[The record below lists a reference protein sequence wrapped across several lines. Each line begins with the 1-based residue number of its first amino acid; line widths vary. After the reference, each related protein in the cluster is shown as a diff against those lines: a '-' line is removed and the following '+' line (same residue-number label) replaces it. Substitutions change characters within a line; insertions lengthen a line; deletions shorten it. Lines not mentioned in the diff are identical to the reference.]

1 MQNNLS
7 FGDNVKRFQ
16 SMGFDMT
23 GAAKAAASV
32 SPGITPP
39 KSLNSSASG
48 MGQTPAGVSA
58 AGQVGLDFLGQLP
71 QVTDS
76 LISGFG
82 GRKADMNTGEA
93 ASMGLL
99 GNISGGLLKS
109 GDPLMMGIGA
119 AGLLG
124 KSLMEHTGPKSQ
136 QQATAGL
143 ATRGYK
149 TDTSLGADTK
159 KLLWFGNRKK
169 VKKMD
174 DQTAKVDYQNVLKKQ
189 ASDLAVRDMQ
199 TASIGTVTNKNYN
212 QLMGYAKK
220 GGTINPT
227 QLRKIVE
234 KVKSPEPVYKVVEI
248 VEEEIPKF
256 ENGGTLQNII
266 PDGALHAR
274 KHNLPSDISE
284 YVTDKG
290 IPVVTIA
297 EAGEK
302 LTDDD
307 GKEILAKGGEITQH
321 AEIERDEIIF
331 TKEVTDTLEGYYK
344 KYDELKEEEDKNVL
358 LIEIGKYLASQILE
372 NTIDNTGLIEKVA

>member
-1 MQNNLS
+1 VTNRSDFFN
-7 FGDNVKRFQ
+7 F
-16 SMGFDMT
+16 
-23 GAAKAAASV
+23 
-32 SPGITPP
+32 
-39 KSLNSSASG
+39 
-48 MGQTPAGVSA
+48 SA
-58 AGQVGLDFLGQLP
+58 AD
-71 QVTDS
+71 
-76 LISGFG
+76 I
-82 GRKADMNTGEA
+82 
-93 ASMGLL
+93 
-99 GNISGGLLKS
+99 
-109 GDPLMMGIGA
+109 
-119 AGLLG
+119 
-124 KSLMEHTGPKSQ
+124 
-136 QQATAGL
+136 
-143 ATRGYK
+143 
-149 TDTSLGADTK
+149 
-159 KLLWFGNRKK
+159 
-169 VKKMD
+169 VKKNKREL
-174 DQTAKVDYQNVLKKQ
+174 QTGIN
-189 ASDLAVRDMQ
+189 
-199 TASIGTVTNKNYN
+199 SIGTVTNKNYN

-220 GGTINPT
+220 GGIINSA

-248 VEEEIPKF
+248 VEEDIPKF

-331 TKEVTDTLEGYYK
+331 TKEVTDILEGYYK
-344 KYDELKEEEDKNVL
+344 KYNELKEEEDRNVL

-372 NTIDNTGLIEKVA
+372 NTIDNTGLIEKVT